1 MAHNTYI
8 HGTDSAE
15 QERLTLLNRLT
26 NQAFI
31 DFLVLNDARSIL
43 EIGSGLGLLAEQI
56 ETAGFQDIELSI
68 APEIHYAGAPTF
80 RPWVENLIGNVRSG
94 AQELQKRQLATQ
106 GEITEAMAELQMF
119 MQCDDASL
127 FFYWNRASGRKAIR

>member
-26 NQAFI
+26 NQAFS

-56 ETAGFQDIELSI
+56 ET
-68 APEIHYAGAPTF
+68 
-80 RPWVENLIGNVRSG
+80 
-94 AQELQKRQLATQ
+94 
-106 GEITEAMAELQMF
+106 ELQMF
-119 MQCDDASL
+119 MQCADASI